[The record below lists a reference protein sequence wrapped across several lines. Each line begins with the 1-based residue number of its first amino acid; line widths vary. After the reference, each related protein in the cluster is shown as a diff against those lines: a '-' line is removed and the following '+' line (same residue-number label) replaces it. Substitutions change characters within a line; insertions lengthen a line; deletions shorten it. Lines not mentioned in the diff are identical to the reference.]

1 MQYKTDELLK
11 QALEAIE
18 KHPDIVFIQ
27 DVIVELPCCYQ
38 TFYTHFP
45 ADSNGLDT
53 IKKTLSKNRTKLK
66 KQLRHKWYNNDNPT
80 LQVALYKLIANND
93 ELQRLSVTYEAR
105 DSKNPEVV
113 GFKFVKADE
122 DKADN

>member
-1 MQYKTDELLK
+1 MEYKTDELLQ

-18 KHPDIVFIQ
+18 KDPDIVFIQ
-27 DVIVELPCCYQ
+27 DVIIELPCCYQ
-38 TFYTHFP
+38 TFYAHFP
-45 ADSNGLDT
+45 AESNGLDT
-53 IKKTLSKNRTKLK
+53 IKRALAKNRTKIK

-80 LQVALYKLIANND
+80 LQVALYKLTANND
-93 ELQRLSVTYEAR
+93 ELQRLSVNYETN
-105 DSKNPEVV
+105 DHKQHQVV